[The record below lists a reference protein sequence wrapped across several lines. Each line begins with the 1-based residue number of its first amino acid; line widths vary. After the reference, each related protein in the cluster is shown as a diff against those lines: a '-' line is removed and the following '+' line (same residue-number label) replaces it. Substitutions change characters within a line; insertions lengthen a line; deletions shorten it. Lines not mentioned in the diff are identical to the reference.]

1 MKVFLT
7 ILAVF
12 FALQSQKAQAQV
24 VQYTE
29 PRIYYS
35 AEPINRNAVQQNTE
49 YYVREQVPQYRQIR
63 QDNLQEIKQRGVLRC
78 GTNLSV
84 KSYAYY
90 SDDTWHGIDADVCR
104 AMALAILGDAEKIN
118 MVNVTQNDVIS
129 ALDSK
134 RIDVMMGGIQNAA
147 KLEVERKVLSA
158 GLIYYDYQK
167 ILAGENSEDLKDY
180 SGQKVCVLKNS
191 SYYENLENYV
201 VSQGLQFNYLAQNSM
216 PMVKDSFLLN
226 RCNLITGSGF
236 YLHDLEKELNSRI
249 KRKVKVLPIKLS
261 MMPVYALVQKNNIE
275 LQIALKW
282 VINALFLAEQYG
294 INSKNLSFYSQH
306 NNSEIR
312 NLMGDNPE
320 MWQSLKVEPKWL
332 PQAIKIVGNYGDIYE
347 RNLGKYSE
355 YKLKR
360 HESNLLKNGGVVY
373 PLEFM

>member
-180 SGQKVCVLKNS
+180 SGQKVCVLKDS

-261 MMPVYALVQKNNIE
+261 VMPVYALVQKNNIE

>member
-180 SGQKVCVLKNS
+180 SGQKVCVLKDS